1 MMKKDIYFA
10 LFVLTIHSFR
20 LGLKKIMFFG
30 KCGQVIRETTLLNM
44 KDFLQVLFYQFPNI
58 NYEKSVNCKCFW

>member
-1 MMKKDIYFA
+1 MMEKDISFA
-10 LFVLTIHSFR
+10 LFVLTIRSFR

-44 KDFLQVLFYQFPNI
+44 KDFLQVLFY
-58 NYEKSVNCKCFW
+58 